1 MSLVLEG
8 KEPVVKDGSWVFEK
22 PPSVIV
28 LNRY

>member
-8 KEPVVKDGSWVFEK
+8 KEPVVKDGSWVFKK